1 MNKKPECLTFKEAIA
16 VLNECVQHDEI
27 TNCDILVVDFEDD
40 YDVTYLT
47 ICNKTLAEIADGVE
61 NNDIILVKRNKW

>member
-27 TNCDILVVDFEDD
+27 TNCDILVVDFDAD
-40 YDVTYLT
+40 YAVTYLAT
-47 ICNKTLAEIADGVE
+47 CEKTLAEIAEDVE